1 MTKHFPSSK
10 FFARPALLA
19 VLGSVAIA
27 GCSVAP
33 QGVDIHD
40 PYEARNRAVHEAN
53 VRLDRLF
60 FDEAPEADLAEAA
73 RSNPMGNLA
82 ANLRLPRE
90 VLNNLLQFRP
100 DHAVENTLRFAIN
113 STLGFGGLF
122 DPAGELGLH
131 GHGGD
136 FGQTLHAW
144 GMPEGAYLV
153 HPVLGPSTERDTV
166 GLVVDT
172 LADPLRLVLP
182 LPEYAGVFAIRV
194 LGYMGARAQNAEL
207 VEFTLHQSA
216 DSYSQMRLMYLQN
229 RRFQIGDESQV
240 EYLDPYDELF

>member
-1 MTKHFPSSK
+1 MKQFSSCVP
-10 FFARPALLA
+10 FFRSAWLA
-19 VLGSVAIA
+19 VVGGIVLA

-33 QGVDIHD
+33 PGVEIND

-60 FDEAPEADLAEAA
+60 FDEAPEADLTEAA
-73 RSNPMGNLA
+73 RGNPMGNLA

-113 STLGFGGLF
+113 STLGIGGLF

-136 FGQTLHAW
+136 FGQTLHVW
-144 GMPEGAYLV
+144 GVPEGAYLV

-166 GLVVDT
+166 GMVVDF
-172 LADPLRLVLP
+172 LVDPLRIALP
-182 LPEYAGVFAIRV
+182 LPEYAGVFAIRA

-240 EYLDPYDELF
+240 EYFDPYDELF